1 MNIFLK
7 LIGQQ
12 LLQALVPNLL
22 VKAEKSIAKI
32 VDKTKKIKP
41 ESFKGVL
48 SSAAT
53 EIVTNMYYSFSSDIK
68 QSLAD
73 GIITKKEANAA
84 LQNVGDLAEAQLKE
98 VAQKLPAEIIPI
110 VIKDVPVT
118 IKQTYEILKRRGE
131 LASQNEF
138 YAKALAAQAK

>member
-7 LIGQQ
+7 LVGQQ

-22 VKAEKSIAKI
+22 AKAEKSIAKI
-32 VDKTKKIKP
+32 TTKVKKINP
-41 ESFKGVL
+41 DSFKGVL

-73 GIITKKEANAA
+73 GTITKKEANAA
-84 LQNVGDLAEAQLKE
+84 LQNVGELAEAQLKE
-98 VAQKLPAEIIPI
+98 VAQKLPEEIIPI
-110 VIKDVPVT
+110 VIKDVPAT